1 MSKSAIK
8 ILTTAEELFNK
19 NSFTSVGVD
28 LIRDESG
35 CSKTTMYTYFK
46 NKHQLVVE
54 VLKQRDL
61 RFRQSLMEYVA
72 DAQGIDALEQIYDW
86 HMLWF
91 QQDHFKGCLFVR
103 AVAESTAEDI
113 EITKISIAHKIWLR
127 QLIHHYA
134 VQINQDQCIADLF
147 YNLIEGLISRFLVE
161 GFHPEIAQQQKNMII
176 QLIQNSPIPLT
187 RVDQVSII

>member
-1 MSKSAIK
+1 MSKSATK
-8 ILTTAEELFNK
+8 ILTTAEALFNAH
-19 NSFTSVGVD
+19 SFTSVGVD

-46 NKHQLVVE
+46 NKQQLVAE

-61 RFRQSLMEYVA
+61 HFRQSLIEFVA
-72 DAQGIDALEQIYDW
+72 DSEGLDALEKIYDW

-103 AVAESTAEDI
+103 AVAESSTQDTEII
-113 EITKISIAHKIWLR
+113 EISVAHKIWLR
-127 QLIHHYA
+127 QFIHHFSHQ
-134 VQINQDQCIADLF
+134 VNQDQVVADLF

-161 GFHPEIAQQQKNMII
+161 GFDSDIAQQQKTAMIQFI
-176 QLIQNSPIPLT
+176 KSYTEQPSSTHQ
-187 RVDQVSII
+187 